1 MNFHVLT
8 LFPEIPR
15 AFFETSIMKKA
26 VDKGIIAYDLVNIRD
41 FAFDKHKTCD
51 DSPYGGGA
59 GMLMLPEPLNLGLK
73 SVCSKIKEE
82 QGSKA
87 KKRVIYVTP
96 SGKPFTQ
103 KLAQD
108 LSQEDNLIFICGRYE
123 GIDQRIIDTW
133 VDDEISIGDYVMS
146 SGELAATV
154 IIDAVYRLVDGVIS
168 SDSLSEESHTDGLLE
183 YPQYTHPEVFC
194 GKKVPEVLL
203 SGHHENIR
211 KWRLRK
217 RLEKTLRVRPDMIAK
232 ARENGQLSKEAEKM
246 IIDLRGNQGGLLQN
260 ATFIANILLKNG
272 KIVSIFKSSIQI
284 FLILIQNTILFS
296 GVFFFMFSRISN

>member
-26 VDKGIIAYDLVNIRD
+26 VEKGIIAYDLVNIRD

-73 SVCSKIKEE
+73 SVSSKIKEE

-96 SGKPFTQ
+96 SGKPLTQ
-103 KLAQD
+103 KLAYE
-108 LSQEDNLIFICGRYE
+108 LSQEEELVFICGRYE
-123 GIDQRIIDTW
+123 GIDQRIIDSY
-133 VDDEISIGDYVMS
+133 VDDEISIGDYVLS

-154 IIDAVYRLVDGVIS
+154 IIDSVYRLVDGVIS
-168 SDSLSEESHTDGLLE
+168 SESLEEESFSDGLLE
-183 YPQYTHPEVFC
+183 YPQYTRPEVFK
-194 GKKVPEVLL
+194 GMKVPDVLL

-211 KWRLRK
+211 KWRLKK
-217 RLEKTLRVRPDMIAK
+217 RLAKTLQNRPEMISS
-232 ARENGQLSKEAEKM
+232 ARLSGKLTDEAEQM
-246 IIDLRGNQGGLLQN
+246 IEEIIKGN
-260 ATFIANILLKNG
+260 
-272 KIVSIFKSSIQI
+272 
-284 FLILIQNTILFS
+284 
-296 GVFFFMFSRISN
+296 